1 MKFPVSF
8 LRLRFTA
15 AKTAWA
21 ARRLVLRIISLI
33 MLAAVLSGCST
44 LKIVYNQAPDLA
56 YWYLDGHLNFTEVQ
70 SLQLKDELGRLQAW
84 HRQTQLPIYLE
95 TLQKLQP
102 QLAADIS
109 APDACAVY
117 VDLRIKLTTLT
128 EQAEPAMAA
137 LAVTLHAG
145 QFEQLERK
153 FAKGN
158 ADYREDFL
166 EGSLQARRDKRYQ
179 RAVSG
184 AERLYGALS
193 RRQLDLVKQA
203 IAQSRFDPARA
214 YAERLR
220 RQSDVLATLRALSDT
235 RLVALNAP
243 EQARASTGALIR
255 RSFNSPSPAYRD
267 YADKLTQEACQSFAD
282 LHNSSSAAQRSKAQ
296 ETLGDYQQILKAL
309 IAQK

>member
-1 MKFPVSF
+1 MKVPVSF
-8 LRLRFTA
+8 LKVRFA
-15 AKTAWA
+15 AAETAWA
-21 ARRLVLRIISLI
+21 VQRLVIKIISLI
-33 MLAAVLSGCST
+33 MLAAVLTGCST

-84 HRQTQLPIYLE
+84 HRRTQLPIYLE

-102 QLAADIS
+102 QLAADVS
-109 APDACAVY
+109 AQNACAVY
-117 VDLRIKLTTLT
+117 VDLRTKLMTLT

-166 EGSLQARRDKRYQ
+166 EGSPQARRDKRYQ

-184 AERLYGALS
+184 AERLYGALNS
-193 RRQLDLVKQA
+193 RQLDLVKQA

-220 RQSDVLATLRALSDT
+220 RQSDVLTSLRALSDT
-235 RLVALNAP
+235 RLIALNAP
-243 EQARASTGALIR
+243 EQARTSMGALIR

-267 YADKLTQEACQSFAD
+267 YADKLAQETCQSFAD

-296 ETLGDYQQILKAL
+296 ETLGDYQQLMKAL